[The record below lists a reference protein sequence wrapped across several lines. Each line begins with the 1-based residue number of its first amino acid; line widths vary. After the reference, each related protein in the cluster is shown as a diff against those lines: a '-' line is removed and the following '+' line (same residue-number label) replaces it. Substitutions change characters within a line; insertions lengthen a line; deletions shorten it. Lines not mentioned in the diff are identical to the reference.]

1 MTRKNNNFI
10 MRAVVYVGYF
20 MALFPL
26 LVLIIWSFTGIWP
39 WPQLL
44 PETFS
49 LRALD
54 ELFGGYSGAIKA
66 LISSGLISAV
76 VALLSI
82 VVSLPA
88 ARAIVLCDFLG
99 RDLLKFIVLMP
110 VIVPA
115 TAFAMGIDVLFMKIG
130 LSDTVLGVILV
141 HIILC
146 LPYTVR
152 IMTEVTEAT
161 GDKLEVQ
168 ARVLG
173 ASPLKVFT
181 NITLPI
187 ALPGII
193 SSVCMAFI
201 VSFSQYFITLLIG
214 GGTVVTYAMFMF
226 PYIQSGDRTIASAYS
241 VLFLLST
248 LIVFVFLDRT
258 VKKYYDIGDVFYF
271 N

>member
-1 MTRKNNNFI
+1 MKAIIYISCFL
-10 MRAVVYVGYF
+10 V
-20 MALFPL
+20 LFPL
-26 LVLIIWSFTGIWP
+26 LILLIWSFTGLWP
-39 WPQLL
+39 WPHLF

-49 LRALD
+49 FRAIN
-54 ELFGGYSGAIKA
+54 ELFGGYSSALKVLVSSVILSAAVAFLAI
-66 LISSGLISAV
+66 SV
-76 VALLSI
+76 SI
-82 VVSLPA
+82 PA
-88 ARAIVLCDFLG
+88 ARAIVFYDFWG
-99 RDLLKFIVLMP
+99 RDLVKFIVLMP

-115 TAFAMGIDVLFMKIG
+115 TAFAMGIDVLFMRIG
-130 LSDTVLGVILV
+130 LSDTVAAVILV

-173 ASPLKVFT
+173 ASPFKAFT

-193 SSVCMAFI
+193 SSACMAFI

-214 GGTVVTYAMFMF
+214 GGNVITYAMFMF

-241 VLFLLST
+241 VLFILST
-248 LIVFVFLDRT
+248 LIVFLFLDRM
-258 VKKYYDIGDVFYF
+258 VKRYYNIDDVFF
-271 N
+271 F